1 MLSVTIGLNALRAN
15 PVRALLS
22 TLGVVMGVASL
33 VAVLALGDG
42 VEAFAREQLERTTSI
57 QAIEVRSRTTRELDG
72 IQLPVTDYPVFTPAD
87 AQALVAAMSAARE
100 VRHQV
105 VGAGRVRLAGSD
117 SLRGVSVFGLTGWPS
132 LKPPPLAAGRF
143 LEPAD
148 STVVVVSHDLAL
160 AVAAGGGAATALGK
174 TVRIEDAAW
183 TIVGVIE
190 AQRGA
195 VAFTA
200 VVPAAAASQAMVPA
214 LTPRLPTLVV
224 TARRVED
231 VEVAK
236 AEVEGWLAGRDSGW
250 RDRVTVT
257 TQLARAKQARQG
269 MLIFKLLMGAITGI
283 SLLVGGIG
291 IMNVL
296 LASVAERTREIGI
309 RKAAGAR
316 RRDVLLQFL
325 AESVAITGLGS
336 VVGVLLGLGGAFGV
350 TAVMRARTEAVIY
363 AAFTWGTVA
372 IAVAAAV
379 TVGIAFGIYP
389 ALRAAR
395 LSPIDAIRHE
405 T

>member
-1 MLSVTIGLNALRAN
+1 MLSISIGINALRPN

-72 IQLPVTDYPVFTPAD
+72 IPLPVTDYPVFTPAD
-87 AQALVAAMSAARE
+87 AQALVAALPAARE
-100 VRHQV
+100 VRLQV

-143 LEPAD
+143 LELAD
-148 STVVVVSHDLAL
+148 STAVVVSHDLAL
-160 AVAAGGGAATALGK
+160 AVAAGGDAAALGK
-174 TVRIEDAAW
+174 ALRIEDAA
-183 TIVGVIE
+183 
-190 AQRGA
+190 
-195 VAFTA
+195 
-200 VVPAAAASQAMVPA
+200 AAQAMVPA

-236 AEVEGWLAGRDSGW
+236 AEVEAWLAGRDPGW

-316 RRDVLLQFL
+316 RR
-325 AESVAITGLGS
+325 
-336 VVGVLLGLGGAFGV
+336 
-350 TAVMRARTEAVIY
+350 AVMRARTEALIY